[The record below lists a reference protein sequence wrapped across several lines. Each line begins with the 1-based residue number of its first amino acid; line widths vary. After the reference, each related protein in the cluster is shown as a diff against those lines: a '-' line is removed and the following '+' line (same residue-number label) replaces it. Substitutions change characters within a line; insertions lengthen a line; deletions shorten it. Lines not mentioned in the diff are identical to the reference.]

1 MMKQSLK
8 KIGLYSGKM
17 KLIPEMILKQL
28 KNKRLTLKSLCLQAE
43 RIGLFIAMCMI
54 LFSCDKFLE
63 ENPKDKLPEGDV
75 FNNITELYHNAVASL
90 YTYIGGYSDSQG
102 LQGTGR
108 GVYDLN
114 TFTTDEAIIPTRG
127 GDWYDGGFW
136 QGLFQHDWGIE
147 NDAIQATWEYLYKVV
162 MLCNKSLERIDRFSE
177 THSNAELPAYRA
189 EVQAMRAMYYYY
201 LMDLFGRI
209 PLVQSSSLAMKD
221 VFQSERN
228 TVFEFVFTQLQEAAP
243 LLSEAHSNQS
253 GPYYGRITRP
263 VVYFL
268 LAKLALNAEVYTDN
282 DWTDGQR
289 PNGKDIKL
297 KVDGTELNAWETVI
311 YYCDQLEVMGY
322 RLEPKYET
330 NFSIFNEPSV
340 ENIFTIPMN
349 KILYTN
355 QMQYLFRSR
364 HYNHAKAYGLSGE
377 NGPSATIE
385 ALNTFGY
392 STPEQ
397 DPRFD
402 ICYFAD
408 EVYDLKGNIIKL
420 DDGTIL
426 KYLPWE
432 VALNISDT
440 PYEQTAGARMKKY
453 EVDPTATKDG
463 KLMEND
469 IVLFRYADALLM
481 KSEAKVR
488 NGENGGEELNLVRS
502 RVGAPLREATLETL
516 LAERQLELAW
526 EGWRRQDLIRFGK
539 FTREYSSRPQLPN
552 EAGGYTTVFPI
563 PEKIRVMNTRLKQ
576 NPGY

>member
-1 MMKQSLK
+1 MMKQYLNKIDLQSDKIELK
-8 KIGLYSGKM
+8 KANAGLS
-17 KLIPEMILKQL
+17 KLFFLL
-28 KNKRLTLKSLCLQAE
+28 A
-43 RIGLFIAMCMI
+43 ACMM

-63 ENPKDKLPEGDV
+63 ENPKDKLPADDV
-75 FNNITELYHNAVASL
+75 YNSISEVYLNAVASL

-136 QGLFQHDWGIE
+136 QGLFLHDWGIE

-162 MLCNKSLERIDRFSE
+162 MLSNKSLERIDKFSE
-177 THSNAELPAYRA
+177 THSDAELPAYRA
-189 EVQAMRAMYYYY
+189 EVQALRAIYYYY

-209 PLVQSSSLAMKD
+209 PLVESSSPAMKD
-221 VFQSERN
+221 IVQSERK
-228 TVFEFVFTQLQEAAP
+228 TVFEFIFRQLQEAAP

-253 GPYYGRITRP
+253 GTYYGRITRP
-263 VVYFL
+263 VVTFL

-289 PNGKDIKL
+289 PDGKDIKFM
-297 KVDGTELNAWETVI
+297 VEGNELNAWETVI
-311 YYCDQLEVMGY
+311 HYCDQLTAMGY

-330 NFSIFNEPSV
+330 NFSIFNESSV

-377 NGPSATIE
+377 NGPSATVE
-385 ALNTFGY
+385 ALRTFGY
-392 STPEQ
+392 STPQQ

-402 ICYFAD
+402 MCYFAGI
-408 EVYDLKGNIIKL
+408 VHDLKGNVIKL
-420 DDGTIL
+420 DDGTVL
-426 KYLPWE
+426 EYFPWV
-432 VALNISDT
+432 VALDLSAT

-463 KLMEND
+463 KLMDND

-488 NGENGGEELNLVRS
+488 NGGNGDNELNEVRN
-502 RVGAPLREATLETL
+502 RVGAAPREATLDNI

-526 EGWRRQDLIRFGK
+526 EGWRRQDLVRFGE
-539 FTREYSSRPQLPN
+539 FTREYGSRPQLPN
-552 EAGGYTTVFPI
+552 EGNGYTTVFPI
-563 PEKIRVMNTRLKQ
+563 PEKIRLMNTRLMQ

>member
-1 MMKQSLK
+1 MKEYLK
-8 KIGLYSGKM
+8 KI
-17 KLIPEMILKQL
+17 
-28 KNKRLTLKSLCLQAE
+28 SLVLATCT
-43 RIGLFIAMCMI
+43 F

-63 ENPKDKLPEGDV
+63 GNPKDKLPEDDV
-75 FNNITELYHNAVASL
+75 YNSISEVYLNAVASL
-90 YTYIGGYSDSQG
+90 YTYVGGYSDSQG

-136 QGLFQHDWGIE
+136 QGLFLHDWGIE

-162 MLCNKSLERIDRFSE
+162 MLSNKSLERIDKFAE
-177 THSNAELPAYRA
+177 THSDAELPAYRA
-189 EVQAMRAMYYYY
+189 EVRAMRAMYYYY
-201 LMDLFGRI
+201 LLDLFGRV
-209 PLVQSSSLAMKD
+209 PLVQSSSPAMKD
-221 VFQSERN
+221 VVQSERK
-228 TVFEFVFTQLQEAAP
+228 TVFEFIFKELQEVAP
-243 LLSEAHSNQS
+243 LLSEVHSNQS

-263 VVYFL
+263 VVTFL

-282 DWTDGQR
+282 DWTDNER
-289 PNGKDIKL
+289 PDGKNIKFM
-297 KVDGTELNAWETVI
+297 VDGNELNAWETVI
-311 YYCDQLEVMGY
+311 YYCDQLKVMNY
-322 RLEPKYET
+322 KLEPEYET

-349 KILYTN
+349 KTLYTN

-385 ALNTFGY
+385 ALETFGY
-392 STPEQ
+392 GTAAQ

-402 ICYFAD
+402 ICYFAG
-408 EVYDLKGNIIKL
+408 EMYDLKGDIIKL
-420 DDGTIL
+420 DDGTVL
-426 KYLPWE
+426 VYFPWE
-432 VALNISDT
+432 VALDITDT

-488 NGENGGEELNLVRS
+488 NGENGDVELNQVRS
-502 RVGAPLREATLETL
+502 RVKAARRPATLENIL
-516 LAERQLELAW
+516 SERQLELAW
-526 EGWRRQDLIRFGK
+526 EGWRRQDLIRFGM
-539 FTREYSSRPQLPN
+539 FTRAYNSRPQLPN
-552 EAGGYTTVFPI
+552 EETGYTTVFPI
-563 PEKIRVMNTRLKQ
+563 PEKIRVMNTKLVQ